1 MGFGL
6 SLIGFFVVLVLV
18 ILGSIKAYEII
29 SGKPKKKKD
38 DQ

>member
-6 SLIGFFVVLVLV
+6 SLIGFFVVLFLI

-29 SGKPKKKKD
+29 GRKSAKKD

>member
-6 SLIGFFVVLVLV
+6 SLIGFFVVLFLV

-29 SGKPKKKKD
+29 GGKHKNKD
-38 DQ
+38 DK